1 MRNNSKALISS
12 VSEIEQSLL
21 ENPFNVYYASDF
33 QTSIQFS
40 SVPCQVV
47 VVSKSIAKVSIKFM
61 YQT

>member
-1 MRNNSKALISS
+1 MKNNSKALIGT

-47 VVSKSIAKVSIKFM
+47 VVSKSIAEASIEFL
-61 YQT
+61 YQA